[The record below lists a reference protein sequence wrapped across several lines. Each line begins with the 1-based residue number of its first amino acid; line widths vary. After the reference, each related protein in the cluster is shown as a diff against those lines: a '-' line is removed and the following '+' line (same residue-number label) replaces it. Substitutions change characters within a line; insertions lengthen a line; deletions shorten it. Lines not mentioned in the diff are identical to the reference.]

1 MIKFTTTKN
10 VHLCIRVYS
19 STMNYIKVLGCYE
32 NSAILTKAES
42 VLRAFLYVITFC
54 LLCE

>member
-32 NSAILTKAES
+32 NSAIVTKAES
-42 VLRAFLYVITFC
+42 VLNLSFFC
-54 LLCE
+54 M